1 MWGNQFYI
9 DVNSVQ
15 INEAKFFSPDD
26 PGGEFL
32 LRERLPIRQEQWESI
47 EAAVREL
54 TPNLKE
60 QKRQKNSQILDGGE
74 FHILTLTWNRNGKE
88 QETTYSWPADGSA
101 EKLEQLLE
109 TMVFQLA

>member
-1 MWGNQFYI
+1 MWGNQFYV
-9 DVNSVQ
+9 DVSPVQ

-26 PGGEFL
+26 PGGELL
-32 LRERLPIRQEQWESI
+32 LRERLPIRQEQWEAI
-47 EAAVREL
+47 EAAVKEL

-60 QKRQKNSQILDGGE
+60 QKRQKSSQKLDGGE